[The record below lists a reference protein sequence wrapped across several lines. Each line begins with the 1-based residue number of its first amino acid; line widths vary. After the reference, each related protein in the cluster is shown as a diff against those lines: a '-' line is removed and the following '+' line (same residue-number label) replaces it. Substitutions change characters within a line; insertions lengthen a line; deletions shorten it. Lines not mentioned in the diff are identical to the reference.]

1 MLGVADAELIGAA
14 ADAIAAEDGRAALDV
29 AERLA
34 ASGRDVAQF
43 GRDLVDHLR
52 RLLVV
57 ATAGEVPEGLAISD
71 EEAARLADQARR
83 VPEIA
88 IVRSLDVL
96 SAALAEVR
104 EGDEPR
110 MTIEVALLRCA
121 RPQVDPSRQA
131 LAERLER
138 LESRLAGDA
147 PPPPPAPKPAPAPA
161 PEPAASTPPEPEGE
175 EPTVEDNTTARPA
188 T

>member
-1 MLGVADAELIGAA
+1 M
-14 ADAIAAEDGRAALDV
+14 
-29 AERLA
+29 
-34 ASGRDVAQF
+34 
-43 GRDLVDHLR
+43 
-52 RLLVV
+52 
-57 ATAGEVPEGLAISD
+57 
-71 EEAARLADQARR
+71 
-83 VPEIA
+83 
-88 IVRSLDVL
+88 RSLDVL

-161 PEPAASTPPEPEGE
+161 PEPPASTPPEPEGE
-175 EPTVEDNTTARPA
+175 EPARRRG
-188 T
+188 